1 MPERSGLD
9 KNDSVGPHMSRSWTK
24 GAAPRGYHSLMG
36 KPTIIDLAKHL
47 GISKTTVAD
56 ALKGSGRVA
65 DETRARV
72 MEAAKEIGYV
82 SNRAARQLRESSTGA
97 IALYVPQR
105 VRNMSFYMPFALG
118 VADEAAKHG
127 YDLTLVSDRSAD
139 RSGWT
144 HVDGAILVD
153 AMMGDPVV
161 QSLIRS
167 PVPIVTAGRIA
178 GFPDARSSGIVEI
191 EHTKM
196 CGEILDAMASRGAE
210 HPALICPEPGDESS
224 WVRQIVLGYKEW
236 CVRKNIRQVIE
247 VVSSFPTNAQ
257 LEASL
262 VDALSG
268 GDVDS
273 LLFGWQD
280 VAQRAEAAL
289 TRIGHGLG
297 KVKLASLLSSKDNL
311 NESYIAG
318 LDLQPYEFGQ
328 RTAALLREAISS
340 PPATPAHQLHEALV
354 IQPDGGANTRT

>member
-1 MPERSGLD
+1 
-9 KNDSVGPHMSRSWTK
+9 
-24 GAAPRGYHSLMG
+24 MG

-65 DETRARV
+65 DETRAKV
-72 MEAAKEIGYV
+72 AAAAKEIGYV

-127 YDLTLVSDRSAD
+127 YDLTLVSDRAAD

-153 AMMGDPVV
+153 AMMDDPVV
-161 QSLIRS
+161 QSLLPAS
-167 PVPIVTAGRIA
+167 VPIVTAGRVAGLPEDRIA
-178 GFPDARSSGIVEI
+178 GIIEI
-191 EHTKM
+191 EHAKM
-196 CGEILDAMASRGAE
+196 CGEVLDAMAMRGAR
-210 HPALICPEPGDESS
+210 HPALICPEPGDEYS
-224 WVRQIVLGYKEW
+224 WARQIVAGYKQW
-236 CVRKNIRQVIE
+236 CSGRNLRPVIE
-247 VVSSFPTNAQ
+247 IVSSFPTNAE

-262 VDALSG
+262 TNALSSG
-268 GDVDS
+268 SIDS

-289 TRIGHGLG
+289 IRIGHNPGQ
-297 KVKLASLLSSKDNL
+297 VKLASLLSSQDSL
-311 NESYIAG
+311 NDSYVAG
-318 LDLQPYEFGQ
+318 LNLQPYEFGLQ
-328 RTAALLREAISS
+328 TAAVLCASIS
-340 PPATPAHQLHEALV
+340 TPQLNPTHQVHEALV
-354 IQPDGGANTRT
+354 VLPI